1 MSYKDRGQKNRKK
14 KRSNRSIDIKKR
26 SMEPKEGSREEEKKG
41 RLALT
46 ILVTTCVVLTMLLAV
61 GIAFLVVSHFLIND
75 MIPSA
80 IPYTPKY
87 KSALIFMLVITML
100 VGVVLTTFLT
110 RNLLI
115 YVNRIINRMNQ
126 LALGDY
132 SVRLSYGKPI
142 CLHPT
147 VIEIV
152 SSFNQMAEE
161 LEKTEMM
168 RMDFINNLS
177 HEFKTPIVS
186 IAGFAKIL
194 KKENLSEEQRKEY
207 LDIIEEEA
215 RRLADMAGNVLNV
228 TKVENQTILTDIS
241 KFNFSEQIRFSVL
254 LLEEKWIKKNLEF
267 ELEFGEFE
275 IYANEELLKEVWIN
289 LLDNAIK
296 FSPSDETIRI
306 QIKEEEEKY
315 HVIIS
320 NKGEEISKE
329 KREKLFQKFYQ
340 TDESHATEGYGVGLA
355 IVKRVVELHKGNVE
369 VECREGEISFIVEL
383 PKKNK

>member
-1 MSYKDRGQKNRKK
+1 MSCKDWGQKNRKK
-14 KRSNRSIDIKKR
+14 ESFNRSIDIKKR

-152 SSFNQMAEE
+152 SSFNQMAEK

-254 LLEEKWIKKNLEF
+254 LLEEKWIQKNLEF